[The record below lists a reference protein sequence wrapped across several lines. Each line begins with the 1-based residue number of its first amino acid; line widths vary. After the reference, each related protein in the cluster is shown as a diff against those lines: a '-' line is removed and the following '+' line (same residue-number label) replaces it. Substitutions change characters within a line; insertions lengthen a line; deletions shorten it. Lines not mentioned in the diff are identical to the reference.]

1 MSRVQPETGKP
12 LIDHVERFLG
22 PISKGWKNDH
32 AGVALP
38 YAVMLFEAT
47 PFRDAVAFVTLG
59 LSNFPMGKSSDGKP
73 IRLELMVLARKGA
86 GLPVPDALQR
96 ISNEM
101 LARKKPVLR
110 GEVIGP
116 FGPLWDG
123 TQLEAF
129 YVTAPAYL
137 PDEFATVDLKI
148 GATAILAW
156 LVPITR
162 AEADR
167 VREVGWS
174 QFEDE
179 LVAVD
184 PDLLDP
190 YRSSFVSAG
199 SSGPTPIK

>member
-1 MSRVQPETGKP
+1 MVSRVQSETEKP
-12 LIDHVERFLG
+12 LVDHIERFLG
-22 PISKGWKNDH
+22 PISKGWKKDH
-32 AGVALP
+32 GGVALP
-38 YAVMLFEAT
+38 YAVTLLEAT
-47 PFRDAVAFVTLG
+47 PFRDTVAFVTLG
-59 LSNFPMGKSSDGKP
+59 LSNFPMARGSNVKP

-86 GLPVPDALQR
+86 SLPVPDALQR

-101 LARKKPVLR
+101 LASQKPVLR
-110 GEVIGP
+110 GDVIGP
-116 FGPLWDG
+116 HGPLWAD
-123 TQLEAF
+123 TELEAF
-129 YVTAPAYL
+129 YVTSPVYL

-148 GATAILAW
+148 GATVVLAW

-162 AEADR
+162 AEAAR

-190 YRSSFVSAG
+190 YRSSFVSG
-199 SSGPTPIK
+199 